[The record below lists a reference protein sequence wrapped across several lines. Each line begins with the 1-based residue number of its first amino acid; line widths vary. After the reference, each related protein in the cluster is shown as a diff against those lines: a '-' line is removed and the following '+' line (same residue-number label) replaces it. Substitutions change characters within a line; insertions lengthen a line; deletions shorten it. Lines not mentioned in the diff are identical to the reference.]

1 MTSMM
6 KGCVMALL
14 LVTGTAQAGHSPQE
28 ARNKQNV
35 LEFYRQG
42 LNNKD
47 FAAARPYLG
56 DEYKQHNP
64 NAQDGVEG
72 FRKFVELLKTR
83 FPRSHSAIKQV
94 FVDGNYV
101 ILHAEPSGREKGKTA
116 AIIDIFRLNDAGKIV
131 EHWDVTQ
138 PVPEKT
144 ASGNSMF

>member
-1 MTSMM
+1 M
-6 KGCVMALL
+6 KAMIKAGLVALL
-14 LVTGTAQAGHSPQE
+14 LASGVAHAGSSVQE
-28 ARNKQNV
+28 LKNKNNV
-35 LEFYRQG
+35 LEFYQQG

-47 FAAARPYLG
+47 FAAARPFLG

-72 FRKFVELLKTR
+72 FRKFVELLKAR
-83 FPRSHSAIKQV
+83 YPDSHSEIKQA

-101 ILHAEPSGREKGKTA
+101 ILHVETSGREKGKTA
-116 AIIDIFRLNDAGKIV
+116 AIIDIFRLDNEGKIV

>member
-1 MTSMM
+1 MKSII
-6 KGCVMALL
+6 KGCVVGLL
-14 LVTGTAQAGHSPQE
+14 LVAGVVQAGNTPKEVQ
-28 ARNKQNV
+28 NKNNV
-35 LEFYRQG
+35 LEFYQQG

-101 ILHAEPSGREKGKTA
+101 ILHVETSGREKGKTA

>member
-1 MTSMM
+1 MTSIM

-14 LVTGTAQAGHSPQE
+14 LVTGAAQAGHSPQE

-47 FAAARPYLG
+47 FAAARPFLG
-56 DEYKQHNP
+56 EQYKQHNP
-64 NAQDGVEG
+64 NAKDGVAG
-72 FRKFVELLKTR
+72 FRRFVELLKTR
-83 FPRSHSAIKQV
+83 YPNSHSEVKQA
-94 FVDGNYV
+94 FVDGDYV
-101 ILHAEPSGREKGKTA
+101 ILHVEVSGREAGKTA
-116 AIIDIFRLNDAGKIV
+116 AIIDIFRLDGAGKIV

>member
-1 MTSMM
+1 M
-6 KGCVMALL
+6 KSIIKSCVVSLL
-14 LVTGTAQAGHSPQE
+14 LVAGAAQAGNTPKEVQ
-28 ARNKQNV
+28 NKNNV
-35 LEFYRQG
+35 LEFYQQG

-64 NAQDGVEG
+64 NAKDGVEG

-83 FPRSHSAIKQV
+83 YPDSHSEIKQA

-101 ILHAEPSGREKGKTA
+101 ILHVETSGREKGKTG
-116 AIIDIFRLNDAGKIV
+116 AIIDIFRLDDAGKIV
-131 EHWDVTQ
+131 EHWDVIQ

>member
-1 MTSMM
+1 MKSII
-6 KGCVMALL
+6 KGCVVGLL
-14 LVTGTAQAGHSPQE
+14 LVTGGVQAGNSSQE
-28 ARNKQNV
+28 VQNKNNV
-35 LEFYRQG
+35 LKFYQQG

-47 FAAARPYLG
+47 FVAARPYLG

-83 FPRSHSAIKQV
+83 YPNSRSEIKQA

-101 ILHAEPSGREKGKTA
+101 ILHVETSGREKGKTA

-138 PVPEKT
+138 SVPEKT

>member
-1 MTSMM
+1 MKSII
-6 KGCVMALL
+6 KGCVVGLL
-14 LVTGTAQAGHSPQE
+14 LVAGVAQAGNTPKEVQ
-28 ARNKQNV
+28 NKNNV
-35 LEFYRQG
+35 LEFYQQG

-47 FAAARPYLG
+47 FAAAQPYLG

-101 ILHAEPSGREKGKTA
+101 ILHVETSGREKGKTA